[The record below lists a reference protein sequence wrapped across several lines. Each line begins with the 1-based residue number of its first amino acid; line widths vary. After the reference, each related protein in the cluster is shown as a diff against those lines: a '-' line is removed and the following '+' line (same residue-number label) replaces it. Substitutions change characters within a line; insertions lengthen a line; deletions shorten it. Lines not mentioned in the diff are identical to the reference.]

1 MDAVLFFSFD
11 NDLDYRTEGGPDLI
25 HPKRQDIG
33 PSDHMELRATTCKG
47 FWSDV
52 PNPIYTNTVRKYHW
66 GTTNNLS

>member
-1 MDAVLFFSFD
+1 MDAVLCFSFD

-66 GTTNNLS
+66 GTSNNLS